1 MKVIKLDAIDST
13 NDFLKGLIND
23 QVVENLTVITAENQT
38 KGRGQ
43 MGSKWV
49 SEVSK
54 NLIMSVLIKD
64 SISHINHIYNL
75 NIVVSIAIINALE
88 KYKIPKLSIK
98 WPNDILSDNKKIG
111 GILIENIIKS
121 NQEIISIVGI
131 GLNVNQTNFEN
142 LPKASSMSVIMS
154 KNFDRDLILESIF
167 LMLESS
173 IEKIK
178 ADDLSSSWELYNSY
192 LFKKGKPTL
201 FENSNHE
208 QFMGIINSVDPDGKL
223 NVILEDDSIKTFG
236 IKEITMHY

>member
-23 QVVENLTVITAENQT
+23 QVVENLTVVTAQNQT

-49 SEVSK
+49 SETSK
-54 NLIMSVLIKD
+54 NLIMSILIND
-64 SISHINHIYNL
+64 SISHISQIYNL
-75 NIVVSIAIINALE
+75 NIAVSIAIINALE

-111 GILIENIIKS
+111 GILIENVIKS

-142 LPKASSMSVIMS
+142 LPKASSMSVIMN
-154 KNFDRDLILESIF
+154 KYFDRDLILESIF
-167 LMLESS
+167 LTLENSV
-173 IEKIK
+173 EKIK
-178 ADDLSSSWELYNSY
+178 ADDLSALWEQYNSY
-192 LFKKGKPTL
+192 LFKKGKPIL
-201 FENSNHE
+201 FENSNRQ
-208 QFMGIINSVDPDGKL
+208 QFMGIINSVDYDGKL